1 MGLVPL
7 FCFIGFSV
15 PAFGILISLVVELIL
30 VQCTNCS
37 ETFRSEFSKAGGL
50 RCLQFQLH
58 KASDNEFN
66 KVLTKIDKWVG
77 SKKLGIKPKT
87 LGLSCF

>member
-1 MGLVPL
+1 MGLVLL

-66 KVLTKIDKWVG
+66 KVLTNG
-77 SKKLGIKPKT
+77 
-87 LGLSCF
+87 